1 KEHANAFVQFA
12 TTKEGKQFL
21 DKYASKG
28 QEFSYNGNVFY
39 RAESNGEYHKEGI
52 NLNYSIGDSKTRSST
67 SIESTGFG
75 GLNINIKLAKQGF
88 GLEVD
93 NAFGPKTQSD
103 QNKTVFNLL
112 KAITHEGFM
121 HADSGAADF
130 LDDRLINQSNLPEQY
145 RGLVSHGDHYYY
157 SHQDRKS
164 TRL

>member
-1 KEHANAFVQFA
+1 MYYYGARYYDPRISIFVSVDPLAEETFEPYSYVGNNPIMFTDPTGMSGEHIGIGNIMSNKEHANAFVQFA

-75 GLNINIKLAKQGF
+75 GL
-88 GLEVD
+88 
-93 NAFGPKTQSD
+93 
-103 QNKTVFNLL
+103 
-112 KAITHEGFM
+112 
-121 HADSGAADF
+121 
-130 LDDRLINQSNLPEQY
+130 
-145 RGLVSHGDHYYY
+145 
-157 SHQDRKS
+157 
-164 TRL
+164 